1 MLKYAAILV
10 MLAAAG
16 PAFAQAGASQSPP
29 SPNAA
34 NSAPTPP
41 GSEPPGAT
49 NMPASASP
57 NVSPG
62 TTVQTQ
68 PVPAK

>member
-1 MLKYAAILV
+1 MLKYATALTLLV
-10 MLAAAG
+10 LAG
-16 PAFAQAGASQSPP
+16 PAFAQAGATQSPP
-29 SPNAA
+29 APNAS
-34 NSAPTPP
+34 SASPIPPT
-41 GSEPPGAT
+41 SVPPGAT